1 MAHTFSTAFDIGRS
15 FSSSI
20 EGLKR
25 QPVGLI
31 VGAALLTFADM
42 CSGGGGNGMSDPSAL
57 MEGGTGL
64 SPELITGFL
73 ALMAG
78 AMALSCVVGI
88 AFALIKCW
96 LMPGYI
102 RFHEDLVLDG
112 AAEDSRVFSGS
123 DVFGRMVLYRLLVW
137 MITTGVTC
145 IALLPGAAVLF
156 VGIAQQ
162 QQMIMIAGGV
172 VMVML
177 VIPAAL
183 YVHLGLMLGDRA
195 LTLENLDPTAALG
208 RAWSLADGN
217 RITLFLFTLVWGIAM
232 LLSVFAFCVG
242 VVPARAAYE
251 LALTEAFLLATHDD
265 LAESALRQPR

>member
-1 MAHTFSTAFDIGRS
+1 MAQPFSTAFDIGKS
-15 FSSSI
+15 FSSGI

-31 VGAALLTFADM
+31 VGAALLLFADM
-42 CSGGGGNGMSDPSAL
+42 CSGGGGNGISDPSAL

-88 AFALIKCW
+88 AFALMKCW

-123 DVFGRMVLYRLLVW
+123 DVFGRMVVYRLLVW

-145 IALLPGAAVLF
+145 IALLPGAAVLI
-156 VGIAQQ
+156 VGITQKQ
-162 QQMIMIAGGV
+162 EVMMIAGGV
-172 VMVML
+172 GMALL
-177 VIPAAL
+177 VIPAAV
-183 YVHLGLMLGDRA
+183 YVHLGLLLGDRA

-217 RITLFLFTLVWGIAM
+217 RITLFLFTLVWGIAQ
-232 LLSVFAFCVG
+232 LLSLLAFCIG
-242 VVPARAAYE
+242 VFPARAAYE
-251 LALTEAFLLATHDD
+251 LALTEAFLLATHEE
-265 LAESALRQPR
+265 LTESALRQPR

>member
-1 MAHTFSTAFDIGRS
+1 MAQPFSTAFDIGKS
-15 FSSSI
+15 FASGI

-31 VGAALLTFADM
+31 VGAALLLFADM
-42 CSGGGGNGMSDPSAL
+42 CSGGGNGISDPSAL

-88 AFALIKCW
+88 AFALMKCW

-123 DVFGRMVLYRLLVW
+123 DVFGRMVVYRLLVW

-145 IALLPGAAVLF
+145 LALLPGAAVLF
-156 VGIAQQ
+156 VGITQQ
-162 QQMIMIAGGV
+162 QEGMMIAGGV
-172 VMVML
+172 AMALL
-177 VIPAAL
+177 VIPAAV
-183 YVHLGLMLGDRA
+183 YVHLGLLLGDRA

-217 RITLFLFTLVWGIAM
+217 RISLFVFTLVWGFAQ
-232 LLSVFAFCVG
+232 LLSLLAFCVG
-242 VVPARAAYE
+242 IIPARAAYE
-251 LALTEAFLLATHDD
+251 LALTEAFLLATHEE